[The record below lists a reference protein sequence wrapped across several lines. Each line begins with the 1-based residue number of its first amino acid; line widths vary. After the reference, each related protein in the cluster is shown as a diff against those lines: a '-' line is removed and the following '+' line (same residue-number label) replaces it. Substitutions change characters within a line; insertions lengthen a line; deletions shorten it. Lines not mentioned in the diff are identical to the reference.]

1 MDVISND
8 VNALVERL
16 QLPTIYQRLWES
28 LFSATRMPSAENTLK
43 LQQHHAAAENAFNVA
58 ISTAYQ
64 TLPIELWD
72 YFIAT
77 VTPFCV
83 LVSEARRYLET
94 LMPMLYQ
101 LYPPTSGKTET
112 PKAGIDGSDREGGG
126 EFVNIESGGGGGSVR
141 GGGGGDDEDGGKS
154 DRQKMD
160 VKNVVNLLEK
170 RFTLPAS
177 VHQLTESLSSA
188 KMTSSAENVQRLE
201 QSLLATV
208 DVYND
213 AFLHLEKMELC
224 KSDRVDVWNSVAKP
238 YRNLRSEIY
247 EFQI

>member
-1 MDVISND
+1 MDVVGND

-16 QLPTIYQRLWES
+16 QLPALHQQVWES
-28 LFSATRMPSAENTLK
+28 FAVATSAPSAENSLR

-77 VTPFCV
+77 VTPLCV

-126 EFVNIESGGGGGSVR
+126 EFVNIESGGGGGS
-141 GGGGGDDEDGGKS
+141 
-154 DRQKMD
+154 
-160 VKNVVNLLEK
+160 
-170 RFTLPAS
+170 A
-177 VHQLTESLSSA
+177 
-188 KMTSSAENVQRLE
+188 
-201 QSLLATV
+201 
-208 DVYND
+208 
-213 AFLHLEKMELC
+213 
-224 KSDRVDVWNSVAKP
+224 
-238 YRNLRSEIY
+238 
-247 EFQI
+247 